1 MDSEPRWFKLL
12 FPYVL
17 WPLGNISITASVLL
31 VVFVS
36 VERYLAICRP
46 LQYKPGTLKHFINLS
61 SILSIL
67 NDVILC
73 PCASNHLIPMHISGS
88 IFYIILVCVIS
99 LAVNI
104 GRFLEFRVSITYEK
118 TNQMDIKFNFT
129 EHHQNM
135 SQTQNNDLKN
145 NFTSQPSIMSSS
157 ATSESKD
164 SASLRNR

>member
-46 LQYKPGTLKHFINLS
+46 LQYKPGTLKHFINFIKVYL
-61 SILSIL
+61 
-67 NDVILC
+67 ILC
-73 PCASNHLIPMHISGS
+73 LFASNHFMHMHISGS

-99 LAVNI
+99 VAVNI
-104 GRFLEFRVSITYEK
+104 GRFLEFRVSITYDK
-118 TNQMDIKFNFT
+118 ANQMDIKYNIT
-129 EHHQNM
+129 DIQIM
-135 SQTQNNDLKN
+135 SQTQNIDSKN
-145 NFTSQPSIMSSS
+145 NFTTQPLSMSSS
-157 ATSESKD
+157 ATNESKD